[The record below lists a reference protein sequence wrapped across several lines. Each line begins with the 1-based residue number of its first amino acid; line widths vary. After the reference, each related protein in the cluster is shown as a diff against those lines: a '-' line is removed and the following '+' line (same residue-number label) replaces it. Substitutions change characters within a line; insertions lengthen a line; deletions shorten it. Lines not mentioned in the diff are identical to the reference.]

1 MNAVDLTKTKTHPA
15 YRPDIDG
22 MRAVAVLSVVVYH
35 AFPILVPSG
44 FIGVDMF
51 FVISGFLI
59 TLILINNANSGSLS
73 ILDFYSRRIK
83 RIIPALLVVFISCLT
98 LGWFAL
104 LADEFQ
110 QLGAHVVAGI
120 GFVSNLVLWSED
132 GYFDNA
138 SETKTLLH
146 LWSLGIEEQFYI
158 AWPLIVGFFC
168 RRKLN
173 LLGCILLLLVASFS
187 YNIYLINIDATATFY
202 SPLTRVWELLAGSL
216 LAFVTINRSPIQ
228 SGHTAHNIYR
238 NISSG
243 IGVVLLLIGFF
254 TISSNALFPGAWA
267 LLPVVGCALLILGG
281 PHAWINSKLL
291 SNKPIVWI
299 GLISYPL
306 YLWHWP
312 LLSLANV
319 SLSETPH
326 VAVRVVLVL
335 TSISLPWCTYLFIEK
350 PIRKGEV
357 KRFVTSILVVLMV
370 ITAIIGGTI
379 AYNDGFR
386 KRSAVTNSDFT
397 TQVADQFA
405 GALWEYT
412 SNDECINSYDFKD
425 AAQYRWWF
433 CMKSSPSDPTI
444 LLYGNSYANQLYPGF
459 VNNEQLQ
466 HHTILSIGACDYAH
480 ETKVEGDISNPCHP
494 DNALKQKKHI
504 GEIVQTHESLQYIV
518 IDGLRSVPHGS
529 YIQRL
534 SDNIQS
540 LKTEG
545 HEGKT
550 IIIFIP
556 HLRPVENPKSCFT
569 MPLRPTANDCTIP
582 GEIRQALNS
591 SFQPL
596 IDEIKKV
603 HPEVHFF
610 DQNSVFCQNSSCS
623 GILNGMPLH
632 RDMKH
637 ISEYASIQLQ
647 THFTQWARKNIPQL
661 FGDN

>member
-243 IGVVLLLIGFF
+243 IG
-254 TISSNALFPGAWA
+254 
-267 LLPVVGCALLILGG
+267 
-281 PHAWINSKLL
+281 
-291 SNKPIVWI
+291 
-299 GLISYPL
+299 
-306 YLWHWP
+306 
-312 LLSLANV
+312 LSL
-319 SLSETPH
+319 
-326 VAVRVVLVL
+326 
-335 TSISLPWCTYLFIEK
+335 I
-350 PIRKGEV
+350 
-357 KRFVTSILVVLMV
+357 
-370 ITAIIGGTI
+370 
-379 AYNDGFR
+379 
-386 KRSAVTNSDFT
+386 
-397 TQVADQFA
+397 
-405 GALWEYT
+405 
-412 SNDECINSYDFKD
+412 
-425 AAQYRWWF
+425 
-433 CMKSSPSDPTI
+433 
-444 LLYGNSYANQLYPGF
+444 
-459 VNNEQLQ
+459 
-466 HHTILSIGACDYAH
+466 
-480 ETKVEGDISNPCHP
+480 
-494 DNALKQKKHI
+494 HI
-504 GEIVQTHESLQYIV
+504 
-518 IDGLRSVPHGS
+518 
-529 YIQRL
+529 
-534 SDNIQS
+534 
-540 LKTEG
+540 
-545 HEGKT
+545 
-550 IIIFIP
+550 
-556 HLRPVENPKSCFT
+556 
-569 MPLRPTANDCTIP
+569 
-582 GEIRQALNS
+582 
-591 SFQPL
+591 
-596 IDEIKKV
+596 
-603 HPEVHFF
+603 
-610 DQNSVFCQNSSCS
+610 
-623 GILNGMPLH
+623 
-632 RDMKH
+632 
-637 ISEYASIQLQ
+637 
-647 THFTQWARKNIPQL
+647 
-661 FGDN
+661 